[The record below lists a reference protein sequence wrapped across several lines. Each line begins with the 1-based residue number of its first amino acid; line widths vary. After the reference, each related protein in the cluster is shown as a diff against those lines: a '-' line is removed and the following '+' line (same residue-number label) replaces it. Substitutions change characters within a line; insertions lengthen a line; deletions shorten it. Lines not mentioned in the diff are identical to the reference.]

1 MKTMNKILTAAAA
14 LSMLAGCQKNEVK
27 IHADFTTDKDVYEL
41 YEDIRLTNTSYAENA
56 YVMAS
61 KWEWDAIR
69 YGDTSLRSPF
79 LSTRRENMK
88 SG

>member
-41 YEDIRLTNTSYAENA
+41 YEDISSPIRLMPRTHT
-56 YVMAS
+56 
-61 KWEWDAIR
+61 
-69 YGDTSLRSPF
+69 
-79 LSTRRENMK
+79 
-88 SG
+88 

>member
-41 YEDIRLTNTSYAENA
+41 YEDIKLTNTSYAENA

-61 KWEWDAIR
+61 KWEWDDNKVWGA
-69 YGDTSLRSPF
+69 PA
-79 LSTRRENMK
+79 
-88 SG
+88 SGAHFFRQDGRI